1 MEILFSFS
9 LKPFQ
14 VIIGKVFPYIFL
26 SIINAIV
33 IVGLGYFVFKMP
45 INGSIF
51 LLAFESILFIISA
64 LSLGILIS
72 TISNSQ
78 QTAMML
84 SLMGLMLPVII
95 LSGFIFPINSMPL
108 PMQIISNIIPAKW
121 FIIIVKAI
129 MLKGV
134 GIQYIWKETLILIGM
149 TVFFIAVS
157 IKKYK
162 IRLE

>member
-1 MEILFSFS
+1 
-9 LKPFQ
+9 
-14 VIIGKVFPYIFL
+14 
-26 SIINAIV
+26 
-33 IVGLGYFVFKMP
+33 
-45 INGSIF
+45 
-51 LLAFESILFIISA
+51 
-64 LSLGILIS
+64 
-72 TISNSQ
+72 
-78 QTAMML
+78 
-84 SLMGLMLPVII
+84 
-95 LSGFIFPINSMPL
+95 MPL

-149 TVFFIAVS
+149 TVLFITIS